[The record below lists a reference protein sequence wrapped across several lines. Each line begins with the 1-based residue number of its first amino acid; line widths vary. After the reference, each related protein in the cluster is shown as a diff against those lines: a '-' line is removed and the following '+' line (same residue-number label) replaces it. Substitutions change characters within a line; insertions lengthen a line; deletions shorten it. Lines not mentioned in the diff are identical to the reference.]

1 MAPDGSVLVTERR
14 PDRAQ
19 HLVTLCRPDLR
30 VGGIDVDVDGRPTR
44 PLLERDAVHTAQ
56 VDEEIGL
63 AHELRCPAGAGAV
76 FRPVDGVDEDPAI
89 LEPER
94 GEEPARGS
102 DAVVVGLPELDSPVV
117 GL

>member
-1 MAPDGSVLVTERR
+1 MST
-14 PDRAQ
+14 
-19 HLVTLCRPDLR
+19 
-30 VGGIDVDVDGRPTR
+30 DGRPTR

-56 VDEEIGL
+56 VDEEIGHS
-63 AHELRCPAGAGAV
+63 HELRCPAGAAAV

-89 LEPER
+89 FEPER

-102 DAVVVGLPELDSPVV
+102 DAVVVGLPELDSPVA